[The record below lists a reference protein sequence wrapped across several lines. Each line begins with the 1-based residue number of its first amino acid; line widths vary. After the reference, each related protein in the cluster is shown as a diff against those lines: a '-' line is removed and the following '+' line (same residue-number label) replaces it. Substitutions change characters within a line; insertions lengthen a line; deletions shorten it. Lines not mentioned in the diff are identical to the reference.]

1 MGRRGD
7 YVNFRKLILTLTIA
21 FSAIFTSML
30 GVSYAYYLATGGPN
44 ITVTTGNIDTGVA
57 VVFNQSQYINVNTG
71 IPISASDVDTLAGKS
86 VFTITPDTSILS
98 GADVS
103 VNISV
108 VDLSVDTQL
117 RVSDFKYKL
126 TCVGSQAGTDDVT
139 YEFSGDGTSVTEDVV
154 SSGSLNLGS
163 LSYVEGAYNNTFDVN
178 KIYTCTFRVWLQE
191 TTDNQ
196 NSLMNRSFS
205 GLFRVNTM
213 FKK

>member
-1 MGRRGD
+1 M
-7 YVNFRKLILTLTIA
+7 NFRKLILTLTIA

-44 ITVTTGNIDTGVA
+44 ITVTTGNIDTGLA

-86 VFTITPDTSILS
+86 VFTITPDPSILS

-126 TCVGSQAGTDDVT
+126 TCVGSQSGASDVT

>member
-7 YVNFRKLILTLTIA
+7 TVNFRKLILTLTIA
-21 FSAIFTSML
+21 FSTIFTSML
-30 GVSYAYYLATGGPN
+30 GVSYAYYLASGGPN

-71 IPISASDVDTLAGKS
+71 VPISASDVDTKAGKS

-98 GADVS
+98 DADVS

-108 VDLSVDTQL
+108 VDVSIDTQL

-126 TCVGSQAGTDDVT
+126 TCVGEQAGAEDVS
-139 YEFSGDGTSVTEDVV
+139 YEFTGDGTSFTEDVI
-154 SSGSLNLGS
+154 SSGSLKLGS
-163 LSYVEGAYNNTFDVN
+163 LTYMEGAANNTFDIN
-178 KIYTCTFRVWLQE
+178 KVYTCTFRVWLQE
-191 TTDNQ
+191 TNANQ
-196 NSLMNRSFS
+196 NSLMNKSFS
-205 GLFRVNTM
+205 GLFRVNTI